1 MSNNLCKSASVRKM
15 LLAMVFLVAA
25 TGSALAAQESTIFRY
40 DGQDFVRVQ
49 TTLNTEDGK
58 SAVNTKL
65 DRNSPAYKELVKKH
79 SYAGQAT
86 LFAQKCDGNYAP
98 LTDASG
104 QLTGALFVAICNK

>member
-1 MSNNLCKSASVRKM
+1 
-15 LLAMVFLVAA
+15 MVLPFAA
-25 TGSALAAQESTIFRY
+25 TGAAFAAQESTIFRY

-65 DRNSPAYKELVKKH
+65 DRNSPAYKALVKNN
-79 SYAGQAT
+79 SYAGQGM
-86 LFAQKCDGNYAP
+86 LFGQKCDANYAP
-98 LTDASG
+98 LADAGG